1 MGVNPCATILT
12 NDRIFPM
19 AKRVLNPKVRQ
30 ILMQSL
36 LVLVFAAALG
46 LAALVTHHVRMSM
59 RMELD
64 SGKTYGR
71 LIVKL
76 PAHWVTSPVVVE
88 KGDGIEAEEPPT
100 EIAPGRRLR
109 VMRQRSDGLISPLEH
124 LIRSSQIKPD
134 VLKAL
139 AEAHEGYSLFNLTVA
154 GWPGQMI
161 TITSSPRPGVLHK
174 DVFACAILPGSQSV
188 VVQLEGMG
196 PLDASDKELVR
207 QMSENVSLAMQ
218 TPPGDPGGKLEMI
231 DEIKLAAPSKY
242 LTLPSEDS
250 NQFQRHLLFDGSW
263 GTGWVGIDL
272 VSCVFFAGD
281 KDEAF
286 LAMLAARDPDWRSGP
301 VKHPSPQT
309 LITERVDPLGQS
321 FPSRAYLTASA
332 GGRALLVVMH
342 GGPHDQ
348 KMFDAAWQSI
358 SASLHFDGAKDLSS
372 LLVNGAQAAKNI
384 ADGALADAIDESG
397 SLDWSMWDASE
408 NADKE
413 LWLQLQ
419 WQAAKKDDD
428 LESISGNNTARPVDP
443 YSTDTQFSQQWSVA
457 ADLSTYHITT
467 YREVRRAGSG
477 FAKRTPEQ
485 QVTVDKNRLTLVPAQ
500 GPSLAEVAVPA
511 DYVPG
516 AVVPMV
522 LRQLADKPALIKT
535 ESFVGIDTLAP
546 PGLLTLFI
554 TRLTDA
560 PVRVDE
566 KGEPMD
572 CVTVSVNG
580 TGTASRWYYSADHTL
595 RFIDFAGGLKA
606 QSGAAK

>member
-1 MGVNPCATILT
+1 MCAGILT
-12 NDRIFPM
+12 GDRIFPM
-19 AKRVLNPKVRQ
+19 GKRVLNPKVRQ

-46 LAALVTHHVRMSM
+46 LAALVTRHVRMSM
-59 RMELD
+59 RVELD
-64 SGKTYGR
+64 GGKTYGR

-76 PAHWVTSPVVVE
+76 PAKWVTSPVTVE
-88 KGDGIEAEEPPT
+88 KGDGIEAEEPPG
-100 EIAPGRRLR
+100 ELAPGRRLR
-109 VMRQRSDGLISPLEH
+109 IMRQRSDGLVSPLEH
-124 LIRSSQIKPD
+124 LIRSGQIRAE

-139 AEAHEGYSLFNLTVA
+139 AEGREGYSLADLPVA
-154 GWPGQMI
+154 GWPGQML
-161 TITSSPRPGVLHK
+161 TMTSSPRPGVLHK
-174 DVFACAILPGSQSV
+174 DVLACAMLPGSQSV

-218 TPPGDPGGKLEMI
+218 GAPGEAGGKVDLI
-231 DEIKLAAPSKY
+231 DEIKLKAPSRY
-242 LTLPSEDS
+242 LLLGSDDP
-250 NQFQRHLLFDGSW
+250 NQLQRQLLFDGSW

-281 KDEAF
+281 KDETF
-286 LAMLAARDPDWRSGP
+286 LSMLAARDPDWRSGP
-301 VKHPSPQT
+301 VKHPSPGT
-309 LITERVDPLGQS
+309 LVTERVDALGQS
-321 FPSRAYLTASA
+321 FPSRAYLLAST
-332 GGRALLVVMH
+332 GGRALLVVMR

-348 KMFDAAWQSI
+348 KMFEAAWQGI
-358 SASLHFDGAKDLSS
+358 SSSLSFGPNKDLSG
-372 LLVNGAQAAKNI
+372 LLSNGAQAAKAV
-384 ADGALADAIDESG
+384 ADGALADAVEESG
-397 SLDWSMWDASE
+397 SVDWSMWDASE

-413 LWLQLQ
+413 LWLQLS
-419 WQAAKKDDD
+419 WQAIKRDDE
-428 LESISGNNTARPVDP
+428 LESITGSRTAKPVDP

-457 ADLSTYHITT
+457 ADLSKYQATT

-477 FAKRTPEQ
+477 FARRTPEQ
-485 QVTVDKNRLTLVPAQ
+485 QVTIENGRLTLVPAQ
-500 GPSLAEVAVPA
+500 GPSLADLAVPA

-516 AVVPMV
+516 AVVPLV
-522 LRQLADKPALIKT
+522 LRQLAEKPALIKT
-535 ESFVGIDTLAP
+535 ESFIGEDTLAP

-560 PVRVDE
+560 PVRLDE

-580 TGTASRWYYSADHTL
+580 TGTASRWYYSADHVL

-606 QSGAAK
+606 QSGAGK

>member
-1 MGVNPCATILT
+1 
-12 NDRIFPM
+12 
-19 AKRVLNPKVRQ
+19 
-30 ILMQSL
+30 MQSL

-46 LAALVTHHVRMSM
+46 LAALVTRHVRMSM

-64 SGKTYGR
+64 RPKTYGR

-76 PAHWVTSPVVVE
+76 PARWATAPIPVD
-88 KGDGIEAEEPPT
+88 KGDGIEAEEPPGET
-100 EIAPGRRLR
+100 APGRRLR
-109 VMRQRSDGLISPLEH
+109 IMRQRTDGLVSPLEH
-124 LIRSSQIKPD
+124 LIRSGQIKPE
-134 VLKAL
+134 VLKSL
-139 AEAHEGYSLFNLTVA
+139 AEAHDGYSLANQTIA

-161 TITSSPRPGVLHK
+161 TMTSSPRPGVLHK
-174 DVFACAILPGSQSV
+174 DVIACAMLPGLQSV
-188 VVQLEGMG
+188 VVQLEGAG

-218 TPPGDPGGKLEMI
+218 TAPGESGAKVEMI
-231 DEIKLAAPSKY
+231 DEIKLTAPARY
-242 LTLPSEDS
+242 LTLPTDDP

-301 VKHPSPQT
+301 VKHPTPQT
-309 LITERVDPLGQS
+309 LVTERIDSLGQN

-348 KMFDAAWQSI
+348 NMFDPAWHSI
-358 SASLHFDGAKDLSS
+358 SSTLKFAGNKDLST
-372 LLVNGAQAAKNI
+372 LLLNGSQAAQNVMQS
-384 ADGALADAIDESG
+384 ALADNVEESG

-413 LWLQLQ
+413 LWLQSA
-419 WQAAKKDDD
+419 WQLIKKDEE
-428 LESISGNNTARPVDP
+428 LESVTGTTTAKPVDP
-443 YSTDTQFSQQWSVA
+443 YSTDTQFSQQWSVS
-457 ADLSTYHITT
+457 ADLSKYQITT
-467 YREVRRAGSG
+467 YREVMRAGSG

-485 QVTVDKNRLTLVPAQ
+485 HTTLDKGRLTLAPAQ
-500 GPSLAEVAVPA
+500 GPSLADVPVPT

-516 AVVPMV
+516 AVVPML
-522 LRQLADKPALIKT
+522 LRELADKPALIKT
-535 ESFVGIDTLAP
+535 ESFIGVDTIAP

-560 PVRVDE
+560 PVRLDE

-572 CVTVSVNG
+572 CITVSVNG
-580 TGTASRWYYSADHTL
+580 TGVASRWYYSADHAL